1 MPRPRAGKFAS
12 INERYG
18 MIFLSRDVL
27 DEILEIAKSEG
38 YSRSSIYLGGEFKNG
53 ELVLW
58 VSPQKNHYTCKLQVV
73 GVRKTVFIKS
83 RRLARIAGEG
93 RKKVKIHR

>member
-1 MPRPRAGKFAS
+1 MSRPRGGKFACV
-12 INERYG
+12 NEKYG
-18 MIFLSRDVL
+18 VIFLSRDTL
-27 DEILEIAKSEG
+27 DEIFEVAELEG
-38 YSRSSIYLGGEFKNG
+38 YSHQHIYLGGEFKNG

-58 VSPQKNHYTCKLQVV
+58 VSPQKNHYTCRLQVV

-83 RRLARIAGEG
+83 RRLAMAAGEG